1 MVCVYICCLSN
12 GAEAFSPDGQWI
24 LGRAP
29 EVENYYVAAG
39 MRSNG
44 IASAGGVG
52 TVIADWIVNDRPPFD
67 MYGLDIARCLGH
79 HNNKRFLRDRVR
91 EVPGLTF
98 AMNYPHS
105 EFTTGRALRTSPIF
119 PKLQLAG
126 AQFGQVDK
134 LFCSLYIT
142 WTSQQQLRHNSVL
155 VQSFNY
161 CTTIS

>member
-134 LFCSLYIT
+134 LFCTSLGH
-142 WTSQQQLRHNSVL
+142 HN
-155 VQSFNY
+155 NN
-161 CTTIS
+161 